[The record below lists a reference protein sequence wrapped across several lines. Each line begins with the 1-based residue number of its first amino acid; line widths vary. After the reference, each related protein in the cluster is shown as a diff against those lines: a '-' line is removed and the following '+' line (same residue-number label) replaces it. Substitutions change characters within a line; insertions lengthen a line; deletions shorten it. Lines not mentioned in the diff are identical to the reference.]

1 MNGTPKMVVNKY
13 KRKEKVSW
21 SGSLI
26 PSTGETA
33 EWDKINGKTL
43 QKRMNFNFFFS
54 FPYILMIILI
64 GIHVCVIF

>member
-33 EWDKINGKTL
+33 QWDKINGKTL
-43 QKRMNFNFFFS
+43 QKKNEFQFFS
-54 FPYILMIILI
+54 LFLI
-64 GIHVCVIF
+64 FWW